1 MAFFVSGVL
10 LGTLRHRE
18 LTRLVNERSGSND
31 SNPTT
36 VSTDATYDQ
45 AVLGCSTD
53 ARYNPRDQW
62 DELLSAGTSGH
73 APMARV
79 NPVTQNAP
87 ERKKNHITVPAA
99 TRTLGP
105 MNGTAAWRNQPTR
118 TREPLSQHDRLIP
131 RGLQASAAISV
142 IFIIITFMNSRH
154 ILHQGLRW
162 AGLVVEHKQWGYT
175 L

>member
-18 LTRLVNERSGSND
+18 LTRLLNERSGSND
-31 SNPTT
+31 SKNPTT
-36 VSTDATYDQ
+36 VSTDATYNQ

-62 DELLSAGTSGH
+62 DELLSAGRSGH
-73 APMARV
+73 SPMARV

-87 ERKKNHITVPAA
+87 ERKKNHTTVRTT

-118 TREPLSQHDRLIP
+118 TREPLSQHDRLTP
-131 RGLQASAAISV
+131 RGLQASAAHSV
-142 IFIIITFMNSRH
+142 IFIIITSH
-154 ILHQGLRW
+154 S
-162 AGLVVEHKQWGYT
+162 
-175 L
+175 